1 MNTKVWYLSY
11 FESVYHTGMIETF
24 SHANA
29 HMVHMVNT
37 MDENTLPF
45 ETREIDHQAPSTY

>member
-1 MNTKVWYLSY
+1 MITKVWYLSY
-11 FESVYHTGMIETF
+11 FEDVYHTRMIETF